1 MSKLIDWTVTGQI
14 LLESLA
20 AGVLIV
26 SAFALGA
33 RMVAVGQVQ
42 RAAGRRPTAALGA
55 AILCFLVALVAVGV
69 GVWFTVDK

>member
-1 MSKLIDWTVTGQI
+1 VSKLIDWSVTGQI

-33 RMVAVGQVQ
+33 RMVAVGQVH
-42 RAAGRRPTAALGA
+42 RAAGRRAAAALGA
-55 AILCFLVALVAVGV
+55 AALCFLVALVAVGV